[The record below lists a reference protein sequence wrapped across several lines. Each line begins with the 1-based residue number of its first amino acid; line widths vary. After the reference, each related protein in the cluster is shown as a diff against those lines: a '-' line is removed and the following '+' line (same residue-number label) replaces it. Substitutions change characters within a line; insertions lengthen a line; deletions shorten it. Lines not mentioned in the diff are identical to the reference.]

1 MISYFS
7 RIMLQRS
14 PLLLVILCG
23 IVLALVRWKRHPRI
37 SLFTLLGL
45 LLYLFKLFSFTAL
58 FYSIPRIREAMN
70 LSYGVANNLYSLLA
84 VLNDLAFALIIVL
97 LVVVAFAQRK
107 PAVATG

>member
-1 MISYFS
+1 
-7 RIMLQRS
+7 
-14 PLLLVILCG
+14 
-23 IVLALVRWKRHPRI
+23 
-37 SLFTLLGL
+37 
-45 LLYLFKLFSFTAL
+45 
-58 FYSIPRIREAMN
+58 MN